1 MIVVIQTVRQIIT
14 IIIILPVVSL
24 DLYTTRSTRS
34 LLGSIVL
41 LELML
46 LCLHVLFIEYTDFLA
61 PGILMTY
68 YGYINSHS
76 QKQLRYYLKQ
86 DL

>member
-1 MIVVIQTVRQIIT
+1 MIVVIQTAQQIIT

-24 DLYTTRSTRS
+24 DLCTTGSTKS
-34 LLGSIVL
+34 HLGSIVL

-46 LCLHVLFIEYTDFLA
+46 PCLHVSIIEYIHFLA

-68 YGYINSHS
+68 YGYINSPS
-76 QKQLRYYLKQ
+76 QKQLQYYLQQ

>member
-1 MIVVIQTVRQIIT
+1 MIVVIQTAQQIIT

-24 DLYTTRSTRS
+24 DLYTTGSTKS
-34 LLGSIVL
+34 HLGSIVL

-46 LCLHVLFIEYTDFLA
+46 LCLHVSIIEYIHFLA

-76 QKQLRYYLKQ
+76 QKQLQYYLQQ